1 MINISKQNKSYKY
14 LLTVMDVFSKHAWVE
29 PLKNKTGQAV
39 AEVFEKIQLQTND
52 VNEFCNKTFQQL
64 LNRYKIHQFF
74 DEWRRESQCRRKI

>member
-29 PLKNKTGQAV
+29 PFKNKTGQAV
-39 AEVFEKIQLQTND
+39 AEVFEKILKQGRRPIQLQTND
-52 VNEFCNKTFQQL
+52 GNEFCNKTFQQL

-74 DEWRRESQCRRKI
+74 DKW